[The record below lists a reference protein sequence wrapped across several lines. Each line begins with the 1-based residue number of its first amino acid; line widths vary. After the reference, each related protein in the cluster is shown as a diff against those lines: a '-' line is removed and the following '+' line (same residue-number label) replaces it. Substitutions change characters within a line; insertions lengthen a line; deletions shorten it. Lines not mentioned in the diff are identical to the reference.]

1 MVVVVVVLVVMVV
14 VVVVV
19 ALVTSNH
26 GVRKPG
32 LKTGKQHGL
41 AGSTDLFLK
50 IFLRPSVSKRHV

>member
-1 MVVVVVVLVVMVV
+1 MVVLVVMVV

-32 LKTGKQHGL
+32 RKTGKQHGL
-41 AGSTDLFLK
+41 ACSPDP
-50 IFLRPSVSKRHV
+50 FLRHIPPVSKRHV